1 MKIRLLEER
10 AKEIESKENELVLVE
25 KKIKDC
31 NFELACKEKEL
42 GLVRKRN
49 GVCNSELQSKEDE
62 LNLVKNSAEKWPKRL
77 NLKKEEQK
85 RLESLDGLIKDRSE
99 HIELKERQLRESEKE
114 LVLRKEQKA
123 SIRAMIEACTE
134 KLEAI
139 EESYDAAKAKLES
152 EKKELELTQTFMK
165 DLLVKRSLHEDNL
178 QSLQSTIRLREN
190 ELECK
195 EKELE
200 LKEREFC
207 RIQERIE
214 ESSQELL
221 LKENQLKSLISV
233 GKSIVK
239 WSEEIELKK
248 KQLSKGQETNEQ
260 QLDLIQTLTTTYTI
274 GHLEDRVEDLEI
286 KDRQFEEHVRE
297 FELREREFDSLRK
310 AVEDSSK
317 NLELRQKKLSD
328 ILQLHRKKS
337 AGPENLTSSG
347 RNLQILLNQHL
358 QRHDVIFCKVFETIR
373 RAADPALLV
382 LDAMSGFYPH
392 SREGYVGFDV
402 SIIRRTSPKIN
413 SQVQGEALKVAVEWK
428 KNMEKD
434 SLVVLGFLHLLAA
447 YKLASAFDCNEL
459 ASLLDIVANHRQTP
473 KLRRSLG
480 FADEVPKLTCYYY
493 RRLDPQIPSSDI
505 LSESSPILSDCGKLK
520 VELKEKETELKAR
533 ECAGFQK
540 RHEERCHE
548 LALKE
553 NRLKSVQASVEDFSK
568 EFQVQEKMLIS
579 VGKSIK
585 CSEDLE
591 SKKKELYFIKPE
603 QEMEFDVSIVR
614 RTCILLLEQLSDVAS
629 EINPLVRDEAMKVAG
644 EWKEKMRAAVE
655 NSLEV
660 LGLLHLLG
668 AFRLAPAFDG
678 NELESLLAIV
688 AEDRQTPK
696 LCRSLGFADKV
707 PGKLSV
713 IEIQMYWV
721 QFVLFIK

>member
-1 MKIRLLEER
+1 VELRVAELKKETLRRSFDLAHEQLGMFTAQWIEELFDLTMKSLEEQSSSSIDVDMKIRLLEER
-10 AKEIESKENELVLVE
+10 AKEIEIE
-25 KKIKDC
+25 
-31 NFELACKEKEL
+31 
-42 GLVRKRN
+42 RK
-49 GVCNSELQSKEDE
+49 
-62 LNLVKNSAEKWPKRL
+62 A
-77 NLKKEEQK
+77 
-85 RLESLDGLIKDRSE
+85 
-99 HIELKERQLRESEKE
+99 IEGSEKE

-165 DLLVKRSLHEDNL
+165 DLLVKRSLHEDNI

-221 LKENQLKSLISV
+221 LKENQARREGDS
-233 GKSIVK
+233 
-239 WSEEIELKK
+239 LKK
-248 KQLSKGQETNEQ
+248 
-260 QLDLIQTLTTTYTI
+260 D
-274 GHLEDRVEDLEI
+274 LEDRVEDLEI
-286 KDRQFEEHVRE
+286 KERQFEEHVRE

-392 SREGYVGFDV
+392 SREGYVGFDL
-402 SIIRRTSPKIN
+402 SSLAPKIN

-428 KNMEKD
+428 KNMEDTVKD

-480 FADEVPKLTCYYY
+480 FADEVPVTHHGIATSASREQL
-493 RRLDPQIPSSDI
+493 QIQNPYKH
-505 LSESSPILSDCGKLK
+505 CGKLK

-579 VGKSIK
+579 VGKSI
-585 CSEDLE
+585 
-591 SKKKELYFIKPE
+591 
-603 QEMEFDVSIVR
+603 
-614 RTCILLLEQLSDVAS
+614 LSDVAS

-707 PGKLSV
+707 P
-713 IEIQMYWV
+713 
-721 QFVLFIK
+721 